1 MNRADLLAFLRSHKY
16 AVQTS
21 VGAGGQPQAAVVGIA
36 VSDAFELVFDTLETT
51 RKARN
56 LAINPRI
63 AFVIGGDDGDERSVQ
78 FEGLAERPAGAQLE
92 AARALYFRRFPDGQ
106 DRLAWPGLI
115 HLLVRPTWLRYSDYN
130 RNPPEILEY
139 GSEALRT
146 LR

>member
-1 MNRADLLAFLRSHKY
+1 VTRADLLAFLRSHKY
-16 AVQTS
+16 AVQSS

-56 LAINPRI
+56 LAKNPRI

-78 FEGLAERPAGAQLE
+78 FEGLAERPAGTQLE
-92 AARALYFRRFPDGQ
+92 AARALYFSRFPDGQ

-130 RNPPEILEY
+130 RHPPEILEY